1 MVPCLPLRR
10 CAPPPPQRGEVG
22 LATTHKSLGAVKL
35 IAVTRLDTRSR
46 GGLPASLIEE
56 IARRRRGLS
65 HHMARAVISL
75 VRWDDEAGTAPRRT
89 AIQRACDAGLDLFLA
104 TAREARPA
112 TPRELREV
120 AQLGILQARS
130 AQSVEPVLNAYRI
143 AARVAWDAILDAWR
157 GHPDASPEALMV
169 TANYV
174 FSALDQVAFQ
184 VTRTYLHAREQ
195 HMLRGTRA
203 RTRLFHSLISDT
215 FDSELE
221 VRKQALAI
229 NVPLARAYVA
239 LVIKCD
245 DPVQELAQA
254 FEVPAKGLADA
265 TDPHTLVVLWPAE
278 DGDAESHMQERL
290 RAMRALGHRFRAGL
304 GGSHPGL
311 RGISRSYLEAQQAVE
326 VGRKLRPKAVFH
338 QHDEVAPYLIL
349 SQNPLV
355 MERYVRHV
363 LGMLEVDNRGVLL
376 PTLEAVLTRG
386 SVKEAAAALGLHR
399 HTVLYRLE
407 RLEELLGGKI
417 DTPAMRQRLGLALDL
432 RKLL

>member
-1 MVPCLPLRR
+1 MGR
-10 CAPPPPQRGEVG
+10 PPINSQG
-22 LATTHKSLGAVKL
+22 
-35 IAVTRLDTRSR
+35 R
-46 GGLPASLIEE
+46 GGLPAPLIEE

-75 VRWDDEAGTAPRRT
+75 VHWDDEAGTPPRRE

-120 AQLGILQARS
+120 AQLGILQARG

-157 GHPDASPEALMV
+157 DHPDASPEALMV

-174 FSALDQVAFQ
+174 FSALDQVASE

-203 RTRLFHSLISDT
+203 RTRLFHSLISET

-229 NVPLARAYVA
+229 NVVLAPSYVA
-239 LVIKCD
+239 LAIRSD
-245 DPVQELAQA
+245 GPVQPLIQS
-254 FEVPAKGLADA
+254 FEVPARGLADA
-265 TDPHTLVVLWPAE
+265 SDPHTLVVLWPGE
-278 DGDAESHMQERL
+278 KDQLEMRV
-290 RAMRALGHRFRAGL
+290 RASLTALGARGHRFRAGL
-304 GGSHPGL
+304 GSEHPGL

-326 VGRKLRPKAVFH
+326 VGRKLRPNAVLH
-338 QHDEVAPYLIL
+338 QHDEIAPYLIL

-355 MERYVRHV
+355 IERYVHHV
-363 LGMLEVDNRGVLL
+363 LGHLIEADSRGVLL
-376 PTLEAVLTRG
+376 PTLDAVLTRG
-386 SVKEAAAALGLHR
+386 SVKEAASALKLHR

-417 DTPAMRQRLGLALDL
+417 DNPAMRQRLALALDL
-432 RKLL
+432 RRLL